1 MMKHCQTKTLGILL
15 LLAAGCLHTTVAAK
29 TIHQEKS
36 LYRNIIVREFNNRR
50 CLVFSLKRG
59 DKNQTCTDLRD
70 PKLLVFAYVRMV
82 FAGLL
87 VKPNPGKI
95 LVIGLGGGSIP
106 ATLAELFPD
115 AGIDI
120 VEIDEAVVR
129 VAKKYFSF
137 VENEQMKVF
146 ISDARVYIRRAN
158 LRGQQYDMI
167 ILDAFTGDYIPEH
180 LMTREFFEEVKQLM
194 TADGALIANTFS
206 NSQLYHHESVTYQRV
221 FQTFFNFKMSFTGN
235 RVIIAMNQPLP
246 GLKLLAARARQ
257 LADRLDRYGIDVET
271 YPDHM
276 STEIDW
282 DTSKQPLTDQF
293 SPANLL
299 RGDDR

>member
-1 MMKHCQTKTLGILL
+1 MIKHCQTKTLGILL
-15 LLAAGCLHTTVAAK
+15 LCAASCLHTTVAAK

-36 LYRNIIVREFNNRR
+36 LYRNIVVRELNNRR

-106 ATLAELFPD
+106 ATLSELFPE

-137 VENEQMKVF
+137 AENEQMKVF
-146 ISDARVYIRRAN
+146 VSDARVYIRRAN

-180 LMTREFFEEVKQLM
+180 LMTREFFQEVKQLM

-206 NSQLYHHESVTYQRV
+206 NSLLYHHESVTYQQV

-246 GLKLLAARARQ
+246 GLKLLVARARQ

-282 DTSKQPLTDQF
+282 DTSKKPLTDQF